1 MTPEELKERIPED
14 EFVFI
19 ASRSSGP
26 GGQNVNKVNTKV
38 ELQFNV
44 QDSACLSA
52 QEKEMIQGKLKSR
65 INSSGVLVVRS
76 QSERTQLR
84 NRKNAVDKLLILLS
98 GALTERP
105 ERKPTEPT
113 IKSQV
118 ERIDEKRKRGKIK
131 KLRKDTDISDNDY

>member
-1 MTPEELKERIPED
+1 VTPEELKERIPED

-52 QEKEMIQGKLKSR
+52 QEKELIQRKLKSR
-65 INSSGVLVVRS
+65 INSSGVLIVRS

-84 NRKNAVDKLLILLS
+84 NRKNALDKLLILLS

-105 ERKPTEPT
+105 ERKPTGPT
-113 IKSQV
+113 IKSQA